1 MSFNYTA
8 GISNVGSY
16 LVSGRP
22 WLKTSTI
29 ADGAVEFYHFP
40 KVTKQITVHNDHQDA
55 GHNLEVAFPEPR
67 RAVNMPGAPGD
78 ADAEFFSSTFASSGT
93 VTVGIWFK
101 LEGSLPGSERILELR
116 DSAGTSGTSLR
127 VQTKSSTKIRLII
140 NNSPRVDHTDGTSAF
155 RADSAALLTADT
167 WFHLAVTIN
176 NNNIA
181 PEIKVYLNGSL
192 IMTETTA
199 TSAPISDLGRLYL
212 GGTSA
217 NSNGFYSDCTL
228 FNTVMDSGDISAL
241 YNGVGN
247 IDPRDHSDAGDLVS
261 WWAFEDNFYKDYFA
275 TPDTGTTILDRV
287 GSNNLQIDTSGGG
300 VPATFDLG
308 RHHASV
314 FNESQSYLLDGAEDM
329 TIEAKSTFMSVK
341 CDGGSLEYSIHAS
354 LTGIEPERTRATGLY
369 D

>member
-1 MSFNYTA
+1 MSIYTA

-40 KVTKQITVHNDHQDA
+40 KVTKQITIHNDHQGA
-55 GHNLEVAFPEPR
+55 GHDLFVAFPEPR
-67 RAVNMPGAPGD
+67 RAINMPGAPGD
-78 ADAEFFSSTFASSGT
+78 ADTEYFSSTFASSGT

-101 LEGSLPGSERILELR
+101 FEGSLPSAERILELR

-127 VQTKSSTKIRLII
+127 VQNRTNTKLRLLVNNGAAIDSSA
-140 NNSPRVDHTDGTSAF
+140 V
-155 RADSAALLTADT
+155 LTADT
-167 WFHLAVTIN
+167 WFHLAVTVN
-176 NNNIA
+176 KTA
-181 PEIKVYLNGSL
+181 PETKVYLNGSL
-192 IMTETTA
+192 VLTNSSTTP
-199 TSAPISDLGRLYL
+199 TSDLGKLFL
-212 GGTSA
+212 GGSVA

-228 FNTVMDSGDISAL
+228 FNAVLSASEISAL

-247 IDPRDHSDAGDLVS
+247 INPTTHSQAANLVS

-275 TPDTGTTILDRV
+275 TPDTGTTIFDRV
-287 GSNNLQIDTSGGG
+287 GSNNLQINSGT
-300 VPATFDLG
+300 ATFDLG

-314 FNESQSYLLDGAEDM
+314 FNESQSYLLDGAENM

-341 CDGGSLEYSIHAS
+341 CSGGSLDYSVHAS
-354 LTGIEPERTRATGLY
+354 LTGIDPERMGRETGLY

>member
-1 MSFNYTA
+1 MSIYTA

-29 ADGAVEFYHFP
+29 ANGAVEFYHFP

-67 RAVNMPGAPGD
+67 RAINMPGAPGGSES
-78 ADAEFFSSTFASSGT
+78 EFFSSTFSSSDT

-101 LEGSLPGSERILELR
+101 FEGSLPSAERILELR
-116 DSAGTSGTSLR
+116 DAAGTGSTSLR
-127 VQTKSSTKIRLII
+127 IQTRSSNKIRLII
-140 NNSPRVDHTDGTSAF
+140 NNSVTLPSGAT
-155 RADSAALLTADT
+155 RADSAAVLTADT
-167 WFHLAVTIN
+167 WFHLAITIN
-176 NNNIA
+176 KTA
-181 PEIKVYLNGSL
+181 PETKIYLNGSL
-192 IMTETTA
+192 LMTDSVTTP
-199 TSAPISDLGRLYL
+199 TQNLGKLFL
-212 GGTSA
+212 GGTTA

-228 FNTVMDSGDISAL
+228 FNAVLSPTSEIPAL

-247 IDPRDHSDAGDLVS
+247 IDPRTHSQSANLVS
-261 WWAFEDNFYKDYFA
+261 WWAFEDNFYKEYF
-275 TPDTGTTILDRV
+275 TEPDTGTTILDRV
-287 GSNNLQIDTSGGG
+287 GSNNLQIDSGT
-300 VPATFDLG
+300 ATFDLG

-314 FNESQSYLLDGAEDM
+314 FNENQSYLLNGQKNM

-341 CDGGSLEYSIHAS
+341 CSGGSLDYSIHAS
-354 LTGIEPERTRATGLY
+354 LTGIEPERMGRETGLY

>member
-1 MSFNYTA
+1 MSIYTA

-40 KVTKQITVHNDHQDA
+40 KVTKQITVHNDHQGA

-67 RAVNMPGAPGD
+67 RAINMPGAPGD
-78 ADAEFFSSTFASSGT
+78 ADAEYFSSTFASSGT

-101 LEGSLPGSERILELR
+101 FEGSLPSAERILELR
-116 DSAGTSGTSLR
+116 GNSNALTTSLR
-127 VQTKSSTKIRLII
+127 VQTRDTNKLRLLI
-140 NNSPRVDHTDGTSAF
+140 NNTVIATTG
-155 RADSAALLTADT
+155 ALLAVDT
-167 WFHLAVTIN
+167 WFHLAITIN
-176 NNNIA
+176 KSA
-181 PEIKVYLNGSL
+181 PETKVYLNGQLQTALTDTS
-192 IMTETTA
+192 TTP
-199 TSAPISDLGRLYL
+199 THNLDLLYL
-212 GGTSA
+212 GGSAA

-228 FNTVMDSGDISAL
+228 FNAVLDATQIAEL

-247 IDPRDHSDAGDLVS
+247 IDPRTHSQNGSLVS
-261 WWAFEDNFYKDYFA
+261 WWAFEDNFYKDYFDIA
-275 TPDTGTTILDRV
+275 DTGTTIQDRV
-287 GSNNLQIDTSGGG
+287 GSNNLQIDSGT
-300 VPATFDLG
+300 ATFDLG

-314 FNESQSYLLDGAEDM
+314 FNESQSYLLDGAENM

-341 CDGGSLEYSIHAS
+341 CTGGSLEYSIHAS
-354 LTGIEPERTRATGLY
+354 LTGIEPERMGRATGLY

>member
-1 MSFNYTA
+1 MSIYTA

-40 KVTKQITVHNDHQDA
+40 KVTKQITIHNDHQGA

-101 LEGSLPGSERILELR
+101 FEGALPSAERILELR
-116 DSAGTSGTSLR
+116 DAAGTGSTSLR
-127 VQTKSSTKIRLII
+127 VQTRSNNKIRLVI
-140 NNSPRVDHTDGTSAF
+140 NNSVTLPSGAT
-155 RADSAALLTADT
+155 RADSAAVLTADT
-167 WFHLAVTIN
+167 WFHLAITIN
-176 NNNIA
+176 KTT
-181 PEIKVYLNGSL
+181 PETKIYLNGSL
-192 IMTETTA
+192 LMTDSVTTPA
-199 TSAPISDLGRLYL
+199 SDLGKLFL
-212 GGTSA
+212 GGSVA

-287 GSNNLQIDTSGGG
+287 GSNNLQIDSGT
-300 VPATFDLG
+300 ATFDLG

-354 LTGIEPERTRATGLY
+354 LTGIEPERMGRATGLY

>member
-1 MSFNYTA
+1 MSIYTA

-40 KVTKQITVHNDHQDA
+40 KVTKQITVHNDHQNA

-78 ADAEFFSSTFASSGT
+78 ADTEFFSSTFSSSGT

-101 LEGSLPGSERILELR
+101 FETALPSAERILELR
-116 DSAGTSGTSLR
+116 DTAGTSSSSLR
-127 VQTKSSTKIRLII
+127 VQTRSSNKIRLVI
-140 NNSPRVDHTDGTSAF
+140 NNTVSG
-155 RADSAALLTADT
+155 DSGALLTADT

-176 NNNIA
+176 KAA
-181 PEIKVYLNGSL
+181 PETKIYLNGSL
-192 IMTETTA
+192 VSSLTD
-199 TSAPISDLGRLYL
+199 TSITPSSDLGKLFL
-212 GGTSA
+212 GGSTA

-228 FNTVMDSGDISAL
+228 FNAVLSATEISAL

-247 IDPRDHSDAGDLVS
+247 IDPRTHSQSTNLVS
-261 WWAFEDNFYKDYFA
+261 WWAFEDNFYKNYFA
-275 TPDTGTTILDRV
+275 IPDTGTTILDRV
-287 GSNNLQIDTSGGG
+287 GSNNLQISSGA
-300 VPATFDLG
+300 ATFDLG
-308 RHHASV
+308 RHHASI
-314 FNESQSYLLDGAEDM
+314 FNESQSYLLDGQENM

-341 CDGGSLEYSIHAS
+341 CSGGSLDYSIHAS
-354 LTGIEPERTRATGLY
+354 LTGIDPERMGRETGLY

>member
-40 KVTKQITVHNDHQDA
+40 KVTKKITIHNDHQGA

-67 RAVNMPGAPGD
+67 RAVNMPD
-78 ADAEFFSSTFASSGT
+78 ANQHFSSTFSTSGT
-93 VTVGIWFK
+93 VTVGLWFK
-101 LEGSLPGSERILELR
+101 FVGSLPANERILDIR
-116 DSAGTSGTSLR
+116 DSSGTQGSSLR
-127 VQTKSSTKIRLII
+127 VQNRTNTKIRLMI
-140 NNSPRVDHTDGTSAF
+140 NDGF
-155 RADSAALLTADT
+155 IADTGAVLTADT
-167 WFHLAVTIN
+167 WFHLAVTTKRGGS
-176 NNNIA
+176 
-181 PEIKVYLNGSL
+181 PVTKVYLNGSVVL
-192 IMTETTA
+192 TDTTTNP
-199 TSAPISDLGRLYL
+199 TSDFGKLFLGSV
-212 GGTSA
+212 SA
-217 NSNGFYSDCTL
+217 NMDDLYSDCTL
-228 FNTVMDSGDISAL
+228 FNAELSASEISAL

-247 IDPRDHSDAGDLVS
+247 IDPRTHSQKANLVS

-287 GSNNLQIDTSGGG
+287 GSNNLQIDSG
-300 VPATFDLG
+300 VATFDLG

-314 FNESQSYLLDGAEDM
+314 FNESQSYLLDGAENM

-341 CDGGSLEYSIHAS
+341 CSGGSLEYSIHAS